1 MSIEVAP
8 LVGGIIGFGLL
19 VGLAQMALRAWADC
33 EERRGTLFLC
43 VVYRICAGAI
53 VSSWAVLS
61 IVVTLIWLKGVLE

>member
-1 MSIEVAP
+1 MSIHAVP
-8 LVGGIIGFGLL
+8 LVGGILGFGLI
-19 VGLAQMALRAWADC
+19 VGCVQMALRAEADS
-33 EERRGTLFLC
+33 EERHGALFLC